1 MKNIMDS
8 TSREETVALIDTTFF
23 KGNLDIFTE
32 LYDRV
37 SVRLRADGYNGC
49 FDAPVFSPK
58 WWSLIYEFFTA

>member
-1 MKNIMDS
+1 MKNTMDS
-8 TSREETVALIDTTFF
+8 PSREETVALIDTTFF

-49 FDAPVFSPK
+49 FDATVFSPK